1 MRFRLLFFFRQN
13 FGSKTV
19 YFRIQG
25 RLPGPCF
32 KNRNENQ
39 LYTVMCLDERQIYA
53 FQEQLF
59 FSHSL
64 CLFSNPE
71 IYPQILL
78 NQHIKNPILKF
89 ALKRWEYEVFG
100 NLKRKE

>member
-1 MRFRLLFFFRQN
+1 M
-13 FGSKTV
+13 KTS
-19 YFRIQG
+19 
-25 RLPGPCF
+25 
-32 KNRNENQ
+32 
-39 LYTVMCLDERQIYA
+39 YTAMCLDGRQIYA

-89 ALKRWEYEVFG
+89 ALKRWEYQVLELEMKKISFSHSTGKMHRETNTLALLVATQP
-100 NLKRKE
+100 LSWDQVMT